1 MEKGVMKKV
10 SAFTVFNNAK
20 QKTKE
25 ENIVSLPPKS
35 VSDKSMIPLR
45 RAHSSQSME
54 RSEKQKEAGNGS
66 GSRGKRFLNALRS
79 GNIRESMRFSNK
91 KNRPSSLTSLSHD
104 SPFPGLAKISLVGPK
119 KGSTEDLQPTARKQL
134 LDSTNQVPKLDIT
147 PVSRKSPRNQSEE
160 LAKSKTTV
168 AKSSPQKA
176 TQEKSPKQTKGTP
189 QHPKIL
195 TEKTTKEFKATPTVS
210 KQTSKTFVA
219 QKSPTVSKQ
228 TSTTFLEQKSP
239 KLLLSSSDDINGDFN
254 SPGSKK
260 RERRGKKR
268 KEAGMSSS
276 GKKKRKTERDTFR
289 NIEGSNP
296 VELPYMYDSVSEAS
310 KLFEC
315 VIHPV
320 TTERFFSE
328 LWEKKPLLVKR
339 HTPDYNKGWFSTA
352 EFDKILRQE
361 NIQWGVNLD
370 ATSFIDD
377 KRETHN
383 QSGRA
388 HAPVVWDMYQSG
400 CSLRLLNPQTY
411 SRNVWKILSVL
422 QEYFGCCIGANIY
435 LTPPGTQGFA
445 PHYDDIEAFILQLEG
460 KKHWKLY
467 SPRNDEEVLPRF
479 SSGNFSQKEIGEPIL
494 DTVLEAGDLL
504 YFPRGTIHQGNAT
517 DEHSLHITVSCYQL
531 NTWGDLLQKLL
542 PAAVELAM
550 EENVALRTGLPRN
563 YLNYMGIVHSEK
575 EVPERKAFIEKVQTL
590 VTSMLETLPL
600 DSACDQMGKQLMHD
614 SMPPVLTEGEKMCS
628 VHGAGERWD
637 AGYKRVVG
645 VSELQPDTVIKILR
659 RGVLRLLTEEDK
671 VRIYYN
677 VENARVYRSAEPN
690 FIEIPAEWAPAVEYL
705 INAYPDY
712 TSIES
717 LPLENLADQ
726 ISVASTLYEKGLLIT
741 GEPLEPTYD
750 EPGDETD
757 DGDL

>member
-1 MEKGVMKKV
+1 MKKV

-25 ENIVSLPPKS
+25 EHVVSRPPKA
-35 VSDKSMIPLR
+35 VADKSMIPLR
-45 RAHSSQSME
+45 RAQSSQSME
-54 RSEKQKEAGNGS
+54 RSEKQKDTGHGS

-91 KNRPSSLTSLSHD
+91 KNRPSSLTSLNHD

-134 LDSTNQVPKLDIT
+134 LDSTNQVSKLEIT
-147 PVSRKSPRNQSEE
+147 PVSRKSPRGEADDITKLTTTVPNSPKI
-160 LAKSKTTV
+160 AKSTPNKV
-168 AKSSPQKA
+168 P
-176 TQEKSPKQTKGTP
+176 QEKSPKQTKGTP
-189 QHPKIL
+189 QQTNVL
-195 TEKTTKEFKATPTVS
+195 TEKITKERKATPTVS
-210 KQTSKTFVA
+210 KQTSRTY
-219 QKSPTVSKQ
+219 
-228 TSTTFLEQKSP
+228 LEQESP
-239 KLLLSSSDDINGDFN
+239 QLLLSSSDNINGDYK
-254 SPGSKK
+254 SPESKK

-276 GKKKRKTERDTFR
+276 GKKKRRTERDALR
-289 NIEGSNP
+289 NVEGSNP

-315 VIHPV
+315 MIHPV

-352 EFDKILRQE
+352 EFDKILRQD

-388 HAPVVWDMYQSG
+388 HAPVVWDMYQAG
-400 CSLRLLNPQTY
+400 CSLRLLNPQSY
-411 SRNVWKILSVL
+411 SRNVWKVLSVL
-422 QEYFGCCIGANIY
+422 QEYFGCCVGANIY

-445 PHYDDIEAFILQLEG
+445 PHFDDIEAFILQLEG
-460 KKHWKLY
+460 KKHWRLY

-479 SSGNFSQKEIGEPIL
+479 SSGNFSQFEVGEPIL

-542 PAAVELAM
+542 PAAIEIAM
-550 EENVALRTGLPRN
+550 EENVEFRTGLPRN

-575 EVPERKAFIEKVQTL
+575 EIPERKAFVEKVQTL
-590 VTSMLETLPL
+590 VTSILDSLPV
-600 DSACDQMGKQLMHD
+600 DSACDQMGKQLMYD
-614 SMPPVLTEGEKMCS
+614 SMPPVLSEGEKMCS

-637 AGYKRVVG
+637 AGYNRVVG

-705 INAYPDY
+705 INTYPEY
-712 TSIES
+712 TSIEN
-717 LPLENLADQ
+717 LPLENVADQ
-726 ISVASTLYEKGLLIT
+726 INIASTLYEKGLLIT